1 MTSLE
6 RACETPVFRKLGG
19 FKLNGLG
26 PTAMPVCRCSLG
38 ALRRVSVTFGI
49 RPYGICSWRDVE
61 NVFSLDVAVTIQCEA
76 LSRFHRIALMQ
87 SV

>member
-1 MTSLE
+1 MTSPE
-6 RACETPVFRKLGG
+6 RAFETPVFRKLGG

-49 RPYGICSWRDVE
+49 RTVRNLLLARRRKCI
-61 NVFSLDVAVTIQCEA
+61 
-76 LSRFHRIALMQ
+76 LS
-87 SV
+87 